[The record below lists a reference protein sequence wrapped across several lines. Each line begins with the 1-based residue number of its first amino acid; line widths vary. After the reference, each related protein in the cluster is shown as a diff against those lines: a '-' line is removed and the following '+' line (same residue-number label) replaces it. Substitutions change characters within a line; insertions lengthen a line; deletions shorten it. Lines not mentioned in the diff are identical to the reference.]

1 MKLKNHLLIFLLM
14 SSTTIFAQTNF
25 TFSPEKP
32 KAGEVITIN
41 YTPAGTLA
49 NTTSPVT
56 SIVYTIGNK
65 QTANDLSLK
74 KSGNNYSG
82 TVNTDTS
89 ENFVFFSFSA
99 DNNFDNNSNNG
110 YWIQLY
116 NADSLK
122 KGANLSLS
130 EYYQFFGRNT
140 GVDPDNDKALKYLE
154 EEYKINPSLREKN
167 LYSYA
172 RLYSLV
178 HKDEATAF
186 IQKQIEGEI
195 KSGLKDEDD
204 YTTLQNLY
212 SLAKLPQQSKMVEN
226 IMKEKYPNGK
236 WTINETINNYL
247 REKDITKKEQ
257 MLDDITM
264 KIKNDSSW
272 KYLEPSL
279 SYFQSAII
287 SAFQQKKDWDGLENA
302 VKKYD
307 IKGTAL
313 ASNYNNIAWE
323 IQQTDKDLDVA
334 EKMSAIAVDIAKK
347 EWKTPTEKKPDYL
360 AESQY
365 EKSRESSYAMYADT
379 YAMINYK
386 LGNYKKG
393 FPYAEDAAMKIEKG
407 KSADENN
414 TYALLA
420 EKVLPTKKYVPQLEE
435 FVKAGKA
442 TSSIKDILKR
452 AYVKKHSSEN
462 GYDDYITALEKDGY
476 NKMIADLKKGVL
488 SDAAPSFTL
497 SDLKGNKVNIQDLKN
512 KIVVV
517 DFWATW
523 CGPCKAS
530 FPGMQKMVT
539 KYKNDPD
546 VKFVFVDTWETADKK
561 EKNAADFIAANKYDF
576 HVLMDNDSKVVDQ
589 FKVSGIPT
597 KFVIDKNGVIRFK
610 AIGFDGSDDKL
621 VTELSTMIDMAKTM

>member
-14 SSTTIFAQTNF
+14 SCTTIFAQTNF

-32 KAGEVITIN
+32 KAGDIITIN
-41 YTPAGTLA
+41 YTPAGTLG

-74 KSGNNYSG
+74 KSGTNYSG
-82 TVNTDTS
+82 TVTTDTS
-89 ENFVFFSFSA
+89 ENFVFFRFSA

-116 NADSLK
+116 NGDSLK

-130 EYYQFFGRNT
+130 EFYQFFGRNT
-140 GVDPDNDKALKYLE
+140 GVDADNDKALKYLE
-154 EEYKINPSLREKN
+154 EEYKVNPSLREKN
-167 LYSYA
+167 LVSYT

-178 HKDEATAF
+178 HKDDAAAL
-186 IQKQIEGEI
+186 IQKEIEGEI
-195 KSGLKDEDD
+195 KSGLKDEED

-212 SLAKLPQQSKMVEN
+212 SLAKLPQQSKMIEN

-236 WTINETINNYL
+236 WTINQTINNYL
-247 REKDITKKEQ
+247 KEKDINKKEQ

-272 KYLEPSL
+272 KYLAPSL

-287 SAFQQKKDWDGLENA
+287 SAFQQKKDWDGLQNA

-307 IKGTAL
+307 IKGTGL

-323 IQQTDKDLDVA
+323 IQETDKDLDIA

-347 EWKTPTEKKPDYL
+347 EWKNPTEKKPDYM

-365 EKSRESSYAMYADT
+365 DKSRESSYAMYADT

-386 LGNYKKG
+386 LGNYKNG
-393 FPYAEDAAMKIEKG
+393 FPYTEDAAIKIGKG
-407 KSADENN
+407 QDADENN

-420 EKVLPTKKYVPQLEE
+420 EKVLSPKKYVSQLEE
-435 FVKAGKA
+435 FVKNGKA

-462 GYDDYITALEKDGY
+462 GYDDYIVSLEKDGY

-488 SDAAPSFTL
+488 SDAAPAFTL

-561 EKNAADFIAANKYDF
+561 EKNAADFITANKYDF